1 MNLIQL
7 DIDGTL
13 VDSMPLETELYPK
26 AVCET
31 LGIKEIK
38 TDWSAYTNPTDSGIL
53 REVMREELSQLCHPE
68 HVEKCKESFLRLL
81 GSHVANNPRALSPI
95 PGAIEFVE
103 YLASHKQ
110 YKFAVNT
117 GAWRESAELKLT
129 AAGFDFSDW
138 ILYTC
143 SEHEYKKEAMKASH
157 MAARQEYGGDF
168 DNILYIGD
176 SRSDLRFANELDYEF
191 LGRGEEYMSTNI
203 WGVEGIKD
211 FIDIRLV
218 EGRINRALQA
228 T

>member
-13 VDSMPLETELYPK
+13 VDSMGLENELYPK
-26 AVCET
+26 AVCEV
-31 LGIKEIK
+31 LGINEIK
-38 TDWSAYTNPTDSGIL
+38 MDWSAYTNPTDSGIL
-53 REVMREELSQLCHPE
+53 REVMREQLSQLCHPE
-68 HVEKCKESFLRLL
+68 HVEKCKERFLQLL
-81 GSHVANNPRALSPI
+81 GSHIEKNPRSLSPI

-103 YLASHKQ
+103 YLASHAN

-138 ILYTC
+138 ILFTC

-157 MAARQEYGGDF
+157 MTARQAYGADF
-168 DNILYIGD
+168 EKTLYIGD

-191 LGRGEEYMSTNI
+191 LGRGEEYMSSNI

-211 FIDIRLV
+211 FTDIRLV